1 MCVFLIVFNLLARK
15 LENLCDETVTARQHL
30 GKGARTDDGLGEE
43 VMV

>member
-15 LENLCDETVTARQHL
+15 LGAACDGTVTAEKLL
-30 GKGARTDDGLGEE
+30 GKRRRTDNGLGRK